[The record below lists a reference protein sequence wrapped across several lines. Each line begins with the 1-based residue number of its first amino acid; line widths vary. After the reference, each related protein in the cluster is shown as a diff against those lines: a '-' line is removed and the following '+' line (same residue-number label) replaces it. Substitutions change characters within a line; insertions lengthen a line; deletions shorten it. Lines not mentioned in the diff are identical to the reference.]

1 MDALNNEA
9 IQQMNI
15 TVLSNARVF
24 DGESEDIRDNQSVV
38 IEGDRIREVVDG
50 NTSFDDADHI
60 NCGGRFLMP
69 GLIDAHFHAYSPTF
83 DIQSLDR
90 MPMSLLANHASVLLE
105 GALGRGFT
113 SVRDAGGA
121 DIGLALAIE
130 GGLFKG
136 PRLFF
141 CGKALSQTGGHGD
154 MRPGDEVEPC
164 FCAYQGALT
173 TVVDGEVEV
182 RKTVRDNLRKGATQ
196 IKLFLSGGVLS
207 PTDPVWMPQFSE
219 DEILAAVEEAAT
231 RRTYVMAHCHTD
243 DSVRRAAEL
252 GIRSIEHGSQI
263 SDGTAQLL
271 AEKGSY
277 VVPTLSVVNVLR
289 KFGEDLGAPR
299 KGLDEIPALYT
310 QMLEA
315 IASCRNHGVSI
326 GFGTDLFGSDFHPL
340 QSHEFTLRTEVDQPI
355 DVLRSA
361 TSVNAEIL
369 NMAGELGCIAP
380 GAYADIILLETNP
393 LDDFSVFETNSQ
405 MPLIMKSGKWVR
417 NEL

>member
-1 MDALNNEA
+1 
-9 IQQMNI
+9 MNI

-24 DGESEDIRDNQSVV
+24 DGKSEDIRGNQSVV
-38 IEGDRIREVVDG
+38 IEGDRIREIVDG
-50 NTSFDDADHI
+50 DTSFDDADHI
-60 NCGGRFLMP
+60 DCGGRFLMP

-83 DIQSLDR
+83 DIYSLDR

-113 SVRDAGGA
+113 TVGDAGGA
-121 DIGLALAIE
+121 DIGLALATE
-130 GGLFKG
+130 AGLIKG

-154 MRPGDEVEPC
+154 MRPGDKVEPC
-164 FCAYQGALT
+164 FCSYQGALT

-182 RKTVRDNLRKGATQ
+182 RKTVRDELRKGATQ
-196 IKLFLSGGVLS
+196 IKLFLSGGVLVADR
-207 PTDPVWMPQFSE
+207 PAVDAPIYE
-219 DEILAAVEEAAT
+219 EEILAAVEEAAT

-252 GIRSIEHGSQI
+252 GIRSVEHGSQI
-263 SDGTAQLL
+263 FDDTAQLL
-271 AEKGSY
+271 AEKGTY

-289 KFGEDLGAPR
+289 KFGEELGAPR
-299 KGLDEIPALYT
+299 KGLDAVPALYT

-315 IASCRNHGVSI
+315 IESCRKHGVSI
-326 GFGTDLFGSDFHPL
+326 GFGTDLMGHDYHPL
-340 QSHEFTLRTEVDQPI
+340 QSHEFTLRAEVDQPI

-369 NMAGELGCIAP
+369 NMEGELGCVAP

-393 LDDFSVFETNSQ
+393 LDDFSVFESHSQ
-405 MPLIMKSGKWVR
+405 MPLIMKGGKWVR